1 MENSNVA
8 VQDPHLA
15 IETPDHARTRKIA
28 LATIVGTTIEWYDYF
43 IYAAVAGLVFNQLFF
58 KPAGPA
64 FATLLVFASV
74 GISFIFRP
82 FGAVIAG
89 YFGDKLGRK
98 TVLAATLI
106 MMGGTTTMI
115 GLLPTY
121 DHIGIAAPIILILLR
136 IMQGISAGGEWGGAV
151 LLAVEHAPTKKR
163 GLFSSFPQLGVPLG
177 LLLASLV
184 LVVMTGYVS
193 PGEEFMAWGWRVPFL
208 LSIILFA
215 LGYWIR
221 RSVEESPIFEELKHK
236 GTTQKPIRE
245 LFGQYKTVVFTSA
258 LLIAGTT
265 ALGYMTAGG
274 FIQSFTTNPNGLN
287 LDRPTIMG
295 LVSISALIWTFF
307 TWFSAVLSDRYG
319 RKPIYILGSLVQILT
334 ALFLFPLI
342 STGSYAYIMLGLT
355 LLSMGIGMTYGVQ
368 AVFYSE
374 LFPASIRFSG
384 ISITYA
390 IGSIIGGAFAPLI
403 AAALITKSNGIYS
416 VTAYLTI
423 MSVIAFLAICVFKD
437 RTGIS
442 LESDAEDQQK
452 QSPFLWK
459 KSG

>member
-1 MENSNVA
+1 MEN
-8 VQDPHLA
+8 VQLDMHSS
-15 IETPDHARTRKIA
+15 THASQVSDAAHTRKIA
-28 LATIVGTTIEWYDYF
+28 MATIVGTTIEWYDYF
-43 IYAAVAGLVFNQLFF
+43 IYAAVAGLVFNELFF
-58 KPAGPA
+58 KPAGPI

-82 FGAVIAG
+82 FGAFIAG
-89 YFGDKLGRK
+89 YFGDKFGRK
-98 TVLAATLI
+98 TVLAITLI
-106 MMGGTTTMI
+106 LMGGVTTTI

-121 DHIGIAAPIILILLR
+121 DTIGIAAPIILILLR
-136 IMQGISAGGEWGGAV
+136 ILQGVSAGGEWGGAV
-151 LLAVEHAPTKKR
+151 LMAVEHAPTKKR

-208 LSIILFA
+208 LSIVLFG

-221 RSVEESPIFEELKHK
+221 RSLDESPIFEEIKQK
-236 GTTQKPIRE
+236 GTTKKPIRE
-245 LFGQYKTVVFTSA
+245 LFSQYKKVIFSSA

-274 FIQSFTTNPNGLN
+274 FIQSFTTNPKGLN
-287 LDRPTIMG
+287 LDRPTIMA

-307 TWFSAVLSDRYG
+307 TWLSAVLSDKFG
-319 RKPIYILGSLVQILT
+319 RKPLYIIGSVIQVIT
-334 ALFLFPLI
+334 ALTLFPLI
-342 STGSYAYIMLGLT
+342 STGSYGMIMLGLA
-355 LLSMGIGMTYGVQ
+355 LLSMGIGITYGVQ

-403 AAALITKSNGIYS
+403 AAALIGKENGIYLVS
-416 VTAYLTI
+416 AYLTI
-423 MSVIAFLAICVFKD
+423 MSVIAFLAVCVFKD
-437 RTGIS
+437 RTGIP
-442 LESDAEDQQK
+442 LEPSAEEEQK
-452 QSPFLWK
+452 QSPFIWK
-459 KSG
+459 

>member
-1 MENSNVA
+1 MEN
-8 VQDPHLA
+8 VQLDMHSS
-15 IETPDHARTRKIA
+15 THASQSTDAAHTRKIA
-28 LATIVGTTIEWYDYF
+28 MATIVGTTIEWYDYF
-43 IYAAVAGLVFNQLFF
+43 IYAAVAGLVFNELFF
-58 KPAGPA
+58 KPAGPI

-82 FGAVIAG
+82 FGAFIAG
-89 YFGDKLGRK
+89 YFGDKFGRK
-98 TVLAATLI
+98 TVLAITLLL
-106 MMGGTTTMI
+106 MGGVTTTI

-121 DHIGIAAPIILILLR
+121 DTIGIAAPIILILLR
-136 IMQGISAGGEWGGAV
+136 ILQGVSAGGEWGGAV
-151 LLAVEHAPTKKR
+151 LMAVEHAPTKKR

-184 LVVMTGYVS
+184 LVIMTGYVS

-208 LSIILFA
+208 LSIVLFG

-221 RSVEESPIFEELKHK
+221 RSLDESPIFEEIKQK
-236 GTTQKPIRE
+236 GTAKKPIRE
-245 LFGQYKTVVFTSA
+245 LFSQYKKVIFSSA

-274 FIQSFTTNPNGLN
+274 FIQSFTTNPKGLN
-287 LDRPTIMG
+287 LDRPTIMT

-307 TWFSAVLSDRYG
+307 TWLSAVLSDRFG
-319 RKPIYILGSLVQILT
+319 RKPLYIIGSVIQVIT
-334 ALFLFPLI
+334 ALSLFPLI
-342 STGSYAYIMLGLT
+342 STGNYGMIMLGLA
-355 LLSMGIGMTYGVQ
+355 LLSMGIGITYGVQ

-403 AAALITKSNGIYS
+403 AAALIGKENGIYLVS
-416 VTAYLTI
+416 AYLTI
-423 MSVIAFLAICVFKD
+423 MSVIAFLAVCVFRD
-437 RTGIS
+437 RTGIP
-442 LESDAEDQQK
+442 LEPAAEEEQK
-452 QSPFLWK
+452 QSPFIWK
-459 KSG
+459 